1 MKVVFL
7 GRYNP
12 EEFLSGPE
20 KVARRIFTMHALENE
35 TEFITYYFDGNQH
48 GLWKKLFGHETMA
61 MENKNR
67 IVRCG
72 IVHVLYRLMTLR
84 PEVIHIINY
93 ERFAKAAL
101 LYKKFSKTRI
111 IYTVHGIAAHENS
124 NFKSVPAK
132 YMENDLKTEASLFKY
147 SDKIVFL
154 SEQSLKIAESIY
166 EIDRSKCVVL
176 PNGVDEVFY
185 CESPKDFD
193 SITLE
198 LVFIGNIERKEKGF
212 EILKNALS
220 CLEIGYRLHVINSG
234 RKGTEGRI
242 FFHESMNKK
251 ELASFLVDKH
261 IFISSSSYEPFSLSA
276 VEAMASGLVVIVSKD
291 TGMSRY
297 IKNGMNGFVYDTA
310 DTRQIPEIINQ
321 LQSDR
326 SLLTSVSTEA
336 KKIYDTLSWSKVHEL
351 YKDLYR

>member
-12 EEFLSGPE
+12 SEFLSGPE
-20 KVARRIFTMHALENE
+20 KVARRIFSMHALENE
-35 TEFITYYFDGNQH
+35 TEFITYFFNGNQH

-61 MENKNR
+61 MENKSR

-72 IVHVLYRLMTLR
+72 IVSVIFRLMTQR

-101 LYKKFSKTRI
+101 IFKKFSKARI
-111 IYTVHGIAAHENS
+111 IYTVHGIAAYENS
-124 NFKSVPAK
+124 NFKSVTAK

-154 SEQSLKIAESIY
+154 SEQSLQIAESIY
-166 EIDRSKCVVL
+166 DIDRSKCVIL

-185 CESPKDFD
+185 CKSPKDFD
-193 SITLE
+193 SVTLE

-220 CLEIGYRLHVINSG
+220 YLEIDYRLHVINSG

-242 FFHESMNKK
+242 FFHASMDAK
-251 ELASFLVDKH
+251 ELATFLADKH
-261 IFISSSSYEPFSLSA
+261 IFISSGSYEPFSLSA

-310 DTRQIPEIINQ
+310 DNQQIPEIISQ

-326 SLLTSVSTEA
+326 SLLKSVSTEA
-336 KKIYDTLSWSKVHEL
+336 KKIYFTLSWSKVHEL